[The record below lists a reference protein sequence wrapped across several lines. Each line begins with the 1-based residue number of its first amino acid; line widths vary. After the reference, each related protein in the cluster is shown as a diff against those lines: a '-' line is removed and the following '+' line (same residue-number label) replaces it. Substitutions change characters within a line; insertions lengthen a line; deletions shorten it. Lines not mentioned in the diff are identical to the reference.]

1 LVIGSIIYFSY
12 LGYKFGLSEQLY
24 EVIKVFTG
32 IAFADKFGV
41 NFSMFL
47 IKHHILLP
55 ENFASLKL
63 IGFLLLFSLY
73 FITIIGIEKLY
84 GMYIKNR
91 FKIVNRIFGSVT
103 NGLWVLF
110 IWTFGLFIVSQF
122 RVGNIQI
129 KNYLHK
135 SSIVYPYMHKFCKRV
150 VTNNFVKKLTSGS
163 VTDTKEIFLETISD
177 EKTYK
182 ELLK

>member
-1 LVIGSIIYFSY
+1 
-12 LGYKFGLSEQLY
+12 
-24 EVIKVFTG
+24 
-32 IAFADKFGV
+32 
-41 NFSMFL
+41 
-47 IKHHILLP
+47 
-55 ENFASLKL
+55 
-63 IGFLLLFSLY
+63 
-73 FITIIGIEKLY
+73 
-84 GMYIKNR
+84 MYIKNR

-110 IWTFGLFIVSQF
+110 IWTFGLFILSQF
-122 RVGNIQI
+122 RAGSIQI
-129 KNYLHK
+129 KSYLHK

-163 VTDTKEIFLETISD
+163 ITDTKEIFLETISN